1 MTMENGDSID
11 QENKKRKLNPSESID
26 SDWTA
31 TIHKAAEAVVSVS
44 FSQVSTFDTEA
55 AAVSEATGFVID
67 SAQGYVLTN
76 RHVACSGPWMG
87 ELVFYNHEEVDA
99 RVVYRD
105 PVKALC

>member
-1 MTMENGDSID
+1 MMID
-11 QENKKRKLNPSESID
+11 PESKKRKLNPTESVDSE
-26 SDWTA
+26 WTT

-55 AAVSEATGFVID
+55 ACVSEATGFVID
-67 SAQGYVLTN
+67 SEQGFVLTN

-87 ELVFYNHEEVDA
+87 ELVFFNHEEADA

-105 PVKALC
+105 PVYLSRINW